1 MGTMRRPAE
10 PTGTAR
16 DGTAPRR
23 PGRRLWAALVAWYR
37 GLPAGPRGPIA
48 WGAGLAA
55 LLAYPFLDRAWNL
68 QTLNAVTD
76 AAVFVVLALGLNI
89 VVGYA
94 GLLDLGYAAFFAI
107 GAYATGIFTWP
118 PHGLEWNFWVVL
130 WISVAVAAF
139 FGVLI
144 GAPTLRVRGDYLA
157 IITLAFGEIV
167 PIAFRNLWYIDI
179 RVGSWVLLENFN
191 LTNGP
196 QGMNPVG
203 RPSILGF
210 EFSFDPLPWYFLI
223 LAIGGFAIFASSRL
237 EDSRIGRAWMAI
249 REDETAADC
258 MGVDPIR
265 TKLLAFALGASFSG
279 FAGAVYAAKLQAI
292 FPELFRF
299 QVSIM
304 ILCMVILGGMGSIKG
319 VVIGGMFI
327 MFFDRVILAQ
337 STQLV
342 RGLGRAIGL
351 PALTTVDLTLWRWF
365 FFGLTLIIVMVLK
378 PEGLFP
384 SAQRAAELH
393 AGEEAPEGEPPAD
406 EQAAAIEGA

>member
-1 MGTMRRPAE
+1 MGLMRRRGDA
-10 PTGTAR
+10 TGTGR
-16 DGTAPRR
+16 DDAVLPGARR
-23 PGRRLWAALVAWYR
+23 PWAALVARYR
-37 GLPAGPRGPIA
+37 GLPAGLRGLIA
-48 WGAGLAA
+48 WGAAA
-55 LLAYPFLDRAWNL
+55 AVLLGYPFLDRAWNL

-118 PHGLEWNFWVVL
+118 PHGLEWNFWAVL

-139 FGVLI
+139 FGVII

-167 PIAFRNLWYIDI
+167 PIAFRNLWLIDI
-179 RVGSWVLLENFN
+179 RIGPWVLVENFN

-223 LAIGGFAIFASSRL
+223 LAIGAFAIFAARRL

-327 MFFDRVILAQ
+327 MFFDRVVLAQ

-342 RGLGRAIGL
+342 RAVGRTVGL
-351 PALTTVDLTLWRWF
+351 PALATADLTLWRWF

-393 AGEEAPEGEPPAD
+393 VGEEAPEGEPSAP
-406 EQAAAIEGA
+406 EPAAAIEEG

>member
-1 MGTMRRPAE
+1 MGTMRRRIVRV
-10 PTGTAR
+10 T
-16 DGTAPRR
+16 
-23 PGRRLWAALVAWYR
+23 
-37 GLPAGPRGPIA
+37 
-48 WGAGLAA
+48 GLAA
-55 LLAYPFLDRAWNL
+55 LLGYPFLDRALNL

-118 PHGLEWNFWVVL
+118 AHGLEWNFWVVL

-167 PIAFRNLWYIDI
+167 PIAFRNLWNIDI
-179 RVGSWVLLENFN
+179 RIGPWVLVENFN

-210 EFSFDPLPWYFLI
+210 EFGFDPLPWYFLI
-223 LAIGGFAIFASSRL
+223 LAIGGLAIFASRRL

-304 ILCMVILGGMGSIKG
+304 ILCMVVLGGMGSIKG

-327 MFFDRVILAQ
+327 LFFDRVVLAQ

-342 RGLGRAIGL
+342 RALGRAVDL
-351 PALTTVDLTLWRWF
+351 PALATVDLALWRWF
-365 FFGLTLIIVMVLK
+365 FFGLTLIIIMVLK

-384 SAQRAAELH
+384 SARRAAELH
-393 AGEEAPEGEPPAD
+393 PGEEEPTAAGEED
-406 EQAAAIEGA
+406 

>member
-1 MGTMRRPAE
+1 MAKTQLSVSKNKR
-10 PTGTAR
+10 T
-16 DGTAPRR
+16 R
-23 PGRRLWAALVAWYR
+23 PGVPAFWQAISAKPRQFLTWSLV
-37 GLPAGPRGPIA
+37 
-48 WGAGLAA
+48 
-55 LLAYPFLDRAWNL
+55 LLLLVAYPFVDKALRL
-68 QTLNAVTD
+68 QTLNDVTD

-107 GAYATGIFTWP
+107 GAYTIGVFTWP
-118 PHGLEWNFWVVL
+118 ALKLEWNFWLVIWVSAVIAS
-130 WISVAVAAF
+130 ISGIV
-139 FGVLI
+139 I
-144 GAPTLRVRGDYLA
+144 GAPSIRARGDYLA

-167 PIAFRNLWYIDI
+167 PTTIRNLWNINVKIGD
-179 RVGSWVLLENFN
+179 WVLVENFN

-203 RPSILGF
+203 RPHILDF

-223 LAIGGFAIFASSRL
+223 LIIGALVILATRRLQDSRL
-237 EDSRIGRAWMAI
+237 GRAWMAI

-258 MGVDPIR
+258 MGVDPVK

-279 FAGAVYAAKLQAI
+279 FAGSFYAAKLQAI

-304 ILCMVILGGMGSIKG
+304 ILCMVILGGMGNIKG
-319 VVIGGMFI
+319 VVLGGMLI

-342 RGLGRAIGL
+342 RGLGAALSLAPLQAI
-351 PALTTVDLTLWRWF
+351 DLTLWRWF
-365 FFGLTLIIVMVLK
+365 FFGLMLIIIMVLK
-378 PEGLFP
+378 PEGLIP
-384 SAQRAAELH
+384 SAARYAELH
-393 AGEEAPEGEPPAD
+393 EEKETAPVVGEEALAPEKS
-406 EQAAAIEGA
+406 AAS